1 MRDDAPESAE
11 PEPAPAEQAAATPTP
26 APAETTEPPRSD
38 DDPFCA
44 FIARRSLRGEL
55 TAGGGS
61 AIPDYCRSAVD
72 AAKSCAEQKC
82 SMADVLDE
90 QDRNNAQKQL
100 PWGSDDYQAI
110 AKLQRD
116 VQ

>member
-1 MRDDAPESAE
+1 VPESAE
-11 PEPAPAEQAAATPTP
+11 TVSLPADQTAAPPAPPRAEAAR
-26 APAETTEPPRSD
+26 PPPSD

-44 FIARRSLRGEL
+44 FIARKAVRGEL

-82 SMADVLDE
+82 STADVIDE
-90 QDRNNAQKQL
+90 QDRNNAQKPL
-100 PWGSDDYQAI
+100 PWGSDDNEAI
-110 AKLQRD
+110 SKLQRD